1 MSIDEFI
8 HKKSYE
14 KVLYKL
20 RRHLVTFLPAFA
32 FFIIMLILPAILYF
46 ILRSQMPGWF
56 TNPTS
61 LTLLTLLGSV
71 YILSVLIFLY
81 SYFIDFYL
89 DVLIVTNDRLVD
101 MEQHGLF
108 ARTISEVDL
117 YQIQDI
123 TSECKGIFHTMFD
136 FGSIIIQTAGAL
148 PKFTVHNIKKPHEMR
163 KIILDL
169 VEEDRKYHHGE
180 AIKQATQ

>member
-1 MSIDEFI
+1 MGIEEFI
-8 HKKSYE
+8 YKKSYE
-14 KVLYKL
+14 KVLHKL
-20 RRHLVTFLPAFA
+20 RRHLITFLPAFV

-46 ILRSQMPGWF
+46 VLKSQMPNWF
-56 TNPTS
+56 ANPTS
-61 LTLLTLLGSV
+61 FTLLVLLGSI
-71 YILSVLIFLY
+71 YILSILIFLY

-89 DVLIVTNDRLVD
+89 DILIVTNDRLID
-101 MEQHGLF
+101 MEQNGLF

-148 PKFTVHNIKKPHEMR
+148 PKFTVHNIKRPHEMR

-180 AIKQATQ
+180 AVKQATQ